1 MLVKS
6 FKTLVI
12 STFTVMMLCLSF
24 SSMANDDSNKQTG
37 VMPSTT
43 AEKEMTRLAGDEFY
57 KKVQDGQKGYTT
69 SQSMEHDVLISH
81 PSETW
86 YILKEKWMSPLGAI
100 AVLGSLA
107 MVTLAY
113 FVIGPLNLSAPR
125 TGRKIKRW
133 TRLDRALHWSMATTF
148 LSLAFTGMTL
158 VWGKHFLKP
167 IISTDA
173 WGVII
178 YAVKQFHNYIGP
190 IFFILLAAV
199 LIKWWRKSTFK
210 KVDLQWCLTL
220 GGMVGPHKGSH
231 PSAEFSNAGE
241 KMIFWMLIFCGFI
254 AAISGF
260 VLDFPIFGQGRRDM
274 DISNL
279 AHMISALILICGF
292 IFHIYIGLF
301 GMEGA
306 LEGMVHGE
314 VDETWAKEHH
324 DLWYEEMKAQGKIDE
339 TEVESPPAQSNVNK
353 VKS

>member
-1 MLVKS
+1 MLMKS

-12 STFTVMMLCLSF
+12 STFTVVMLCLSF
-24 SSMANDDSNKQTG
+24 SSMANDDSNKATR

-43 AEKEMTRLAGDEFY
+43 AETEMSRLAGDEFY
-57 KKVQDGQKGYTT
+57 QKVQDGKKGYTT
-69 SQSMEHDVLISH
+69 SLSMEHDVLVSH

-113 FVIGPLNLSAPR
+113 FIVGPLKLSAPR

-133 TRLDRALHWSMATTF
+133 SRIDRALHWSMAFTF
-148 LSLAFTGMTL
+148 LSLAISGMTL

-167 IISTDA
+167 VISTDA
-173 WGVII
+173 WGDIV
-178 YAVKQFHNYIGP
+178 YAAKQFHNYVGP
-190 IFFILLAAV
+190 IFFILLGAV

-210 KVDLQWCLTL
+210 KIDLQWCLKL
-220 GGMVGPHKGSH
+220 GGMVGPHKGTH

-241 KMIFWMLIFCGFI
+241 KIIFWMLITCGFI

-274 DISNL
+274 DVSNL

-306 LEGMVHGE
+306 LEGMVKGE

-324 DLWYEEMKAQGKIDE
+324 DIWYAEMKAQG
-339 TEVESPPAQSNVNK
+339 EVEEPEQSDP
-353 VKS
+353 KSQETADNAKS